1 MMTNFTKLFLRAL
14 LALSILAAAP
24 AALAG
29 PTYRIAVDTAKWQGQ
44 SGFLDLTYGGL
55 IGSASGT
62 AVASNFTG
70 AFDDG
75 IEVYHDN
82 EQSSG
87 TYATG
92 FTLLSGDTLAYVSQ
106 AVHFGGLFTFDLR
119 FDTLGQGL
127 AADFGVALAGAD
139 MFPLE
144 DFPGFTFT
152 LLAGEDTA
160 LPITPVPGVETVAV
174 PEPSDWLLVATGLFL
189 MGATRRLQQRR

>member
-1 MMTNFTKLFLRAL
+1 MTNLTKLFLRAF
-14 LALSILAAAP
+14 LALSILVAAP

-29 PTYRIAVDTAKWQGQ
+29 PSYRIAIDTAKWEGQ
-44 SGFLDLTYGGL
+44 SGFLDLSYGGL
-55 IGSASGT
+55 IGSGAGT

-70 AFDDG
+70 AFDDS

-82 EQSSG
+82 DQSSG
-87 TYATG
+87 TYQAG

-106 AVHFGGLFTFDLR
+106 AVYFGGRFTFDLR
-119 FDTLGQGL
+119 FEALGEGL

-139 MFPLE
+139 TAPLE
-144 DFPGFTFT
+144 DFPGLTFT

-160 LPITPVPGVETVAV
+160 LPIEPVPGVETVAV

-189 MGATRRLQQRR
+189 IGATRRLQQRR

>member
-1 MMTNFTKLFLRAL
+1 MTNLTNLFLRAFV
-14 LALSILAAAP
+14 ALSILAAAP

-29 PTYRIAVDTAKWQGQ
+29 PTYRIAVDTSKWQGEA
-44 SGFLDLTYGGL
+44 GFLDLTYGGL
-55 IGSASGT
+55 VGSATGT

-70 AFDDG
+70 AFDDS

-82 EQSSG
+82 AQSSG

-92 FTLLSGDTLAYVSQ
+92 FTLVSGDTLAYVSQ
-106 AVHFGGLFTFDLR
+106 AVYFGGLFTFDLR
-119 FDTLGQGL
+119 FDALGDGL

-139 MFPLE
+139 MAPLE

-152 LLAGEDTA
+152 LLAGQDTA
-160 LPITPVPGVETVAV
+160 LPVVPVPGVDTVAV

-189 MGATRRLQQRR
+189 IGATRRLQQRR